1 MGKVL
6 FSIVLVAAAF
16 AGGAAINGPGL
27 RWVQAKVGRLAASDE
42 GAAVP
47 EKGQD
52 PPAAGA
58 SASNGEGP
66 SMPVPPLVIE
76 PPQPDPAPAKPG
88 SDPTPPR
95 AKPDPAAT
103 KTGTPDAAGT
113 RPASATVPAPDAP
126 APLDPKDLSPKIGG
140 EPASPKPPDEAPT
153 PASED
158 LSALPKLEPPVAKAK
173 DEDEDKAA
181 GGPAPPWSDMP
192 GSAPATAVP
201 PRSLARAAAT
211 AAPKDEAAEPPDP
224 AVARAARDLAPTPP
238 SEPEPRPA
246 GDWADLRRQM
256 RALGVARYGIEGEP
270 GGRVR
275 FHCLIPL
282 VGRRAVGQQFEAEGS
297 DEIQAAQAALRR
309 VALWRATEGEHAAPA
324 RPAN

>member
-1 MGKVL
+1 VGKVL

-27 RWVQAKVGRLAASDE
+27 RWAQAKVGRLAASAED
-42 GAAVP
+42 AAVP
-47 EKGQD
+47 KKDQD

-58 SASNGEGP
+58 SASNGESP
-66 SMPVPPLVIE
+66 SMPVPTLVIE
-76 PPQPDPAPAKPG
+76 PPQPDPANTKPG
-88 SDPTPPR
+88 SDPSQTQ
-95 AKPDPAAT
+95 AKPNPAAT
-103 KTGTPDAAGT
+103 KTETSGAASVQPA
-113 RPASATVPAPDAP
+113 PASVPAPNAP
-126 APLDPKDLSPKIGG
+126 APLDPKDLFLKVGG
-140 EPASPKPPDEAPT
+140 EPASPKPPDEAPK

-158 LSALPKLEPPVAKAK
+158 RSALPRLEPPVAKDK
-173 DEDEDKAA
+173 DEDQATGE
-181 GGPAPPWSDMP
+181 PAPPWSDLP
-192 GSAPATAVP
+192 GSAPSAAVP
-201 PRSLARAAAT
+201 PRSYARAAV
-211 AAPKDEAAEPPDP
+211 AAPKAEAPDP
-224 AVARAARDLAPTPP
+224 AVVRAPRDLEPTPP

-246 GDWADLRRQM
+246 GDWAELRRQM

-282 VGRRAVGQQFEAEGS
+282 VGRRAVGQQFEAEGN

-309 VALWRATEGEHAAPA
+309 VALWRATEGEHATPP

>member
-27 RWVQAKVGRLAASDE
+27 RWVQAKVGRLATSDE
-42 GAAVP
+42 DAAVP
-47 EKGQD
+47 EKNQD

-58 SASNGEGP
+58 SASNGESP
-66 SMPVPPLVIE
+66 SMPVPTLVIE
-76 PPQPDPAPAKPG
+76 PPQPDPAKTKPG
-88 SDPTPPR
+88 SDPSQTQAQPG
-95 AKPDPAAT
+95 PAVT
-103 KTGTPDAAGT
+103 KTETLDAASAQ
-113 RPASATVPAPDAP
+113 PAPATVPAPNAP
-126 APLDPKDLSPKIGG
+126 GPLDPKDLFLKVGG
-140 EPASPKPPDEAPT
+140 EPASPKPPDEAPK

-158 LSALPKLEPPVAKAK
+158 RSALPRLEPPVAKDK
-173 DEDEDKAA
+173 DEDKAA
-181 GGPAPPWSDMP
+181 GEPDPPWSDLP
-192 GSAPATAVP
+192 DSAPAAAVP
-201 PRSLARAAAT
+201 PRPYARAAT
-211 AAPKDEAAEPPDP
+211 AEPKAETTEPPDP
-224 AVARAARDLAPTPP
+224 AIARVPQDLEPTSP

-246 GDWADLRRQM
+246 GDWAELRRQM

-282 VGRRAVGQQFEAEGS
+282 VGRRAIGQQFEAEGS

-309 VALWRATEGEHAAPA
+309 IALWRATEGEHATPP